1 MLMNSI
7 SNNRP
12 NVFRTKD
19 MDEYGKFQK
28 LTTVKPSVGLLT
40 PIDIFLLSSS
50 GYKIGMYIKQF
61 KGLL

>member
-1 MLMNSI
+1 MG
-7 SNNRP
+7 
-12 NVFRTKD
+12 
-19 MDEYGKFQK
+19 EYGKIQE
-28 LTTVKPSVGLLT
+28 LTAVRPSVGLLT